1 MEEAGGLERSPSS
14 VNKLVISNCMVF
26 LLCTH
31 IYNFVDMYFYIVDER
46 RAVATVS
53 PPFQTYLVDGC
64 RSPSCFKGVYADTF
78 HKLKQTMNFTF
89 TIEWVKAFGGV
100 KNGQWTGMIGIE

>member
-1 MEEAGGLERSPSS
+1 MF
-14 VNKLVISNCMVF
+14 I
-26 LLCTH
+26 CTH

-78 HKLKQTMNFTF
+78 HKLKQTMNNYFNESFHKDLMDLT
-89 TIEWVKAFGGV
+89 ECSDLVAA
-100 KNGQWTGMIGIE
+100 